1 MSERCDVA
9 VIGAG
14 VGGLAAAARLARA
27 GRRVVVLEQH
37 ALPGGCASW
46 FTRERCRFD
55 VGATTLSGLLPGQP
69 IAQLIEELALELP
82 RVRCDPGVVVHDEA
96 ADGARRV
103 VRRFADAARWGEEAA
118 RAFAGEG
125 DVVGFFAAA
134 EALAD
139 RAWRLLPQAGGFPPG
154 NWRETLALLAPRR
167 LALLP
172 LLSAL
177 RRSVAAVL
185 ADHRIAPESRCA
197 RFVAEQLAITTQRD
211 AAATPWLFGALGL
224 AYPRDT
230 WALDGGLSAL
240 PQALARAL
248 RRDGG
253 ELRLRTRVVA
263 LERGGVGGGGG
274 APWRL
279 ALAAAAGG
287 AAGGAARGASLEA
300 DAVVANVPLLALA
313 ELLPALAPFARAK
326 TARGVAVGAF
336 TLYAGVPADFDDLGT
351 PFHQLHLAQPLPHLP
366 AHSLFL
372 SFSRAGERGR
382 APPGRRALTVSTHVE
397 RPAEWT
403 RGRFASDDA
412 AVAAVA
418 AAMQAAIVR
427 AFPELGRG
435 EWRPFLPGTPR
446 TFERYTLRPDGEVGG
461 LGHSLANPP
470 WTWAGARAPLPRLY
484 LVGDTIFPG
493 QGTPAVAQGAAA
505 AVAALLADERHS

>member
-1 MSERCDVA
+1 MSERFDVA
-9 VIGAG
+9 VVGAG
-14 VGGLAAAARLARA
+14 VGGLAAAARLART

-82 RVRCDPGVVVHDEA
+82 RVRCDPGVVVHDETA
-96 ADGARRV
+96 AGERRV
-103 VRRFADAARWGEEAA
+103 VRRFADAARWSTEAA
-118 RAFAGEG
+118 RAFEGEG
-125 DVVGFFAAA
+125 DAAGFFAAA

-139 RAWRLLPQAGGFPPG
+139 RAWQLLPQARGFPPG
-154 NWRETLALLAPRR
+154 NWREALALFAPRR
-167 LALLP
+167 FALLP
-172 LLSAL
+172 LLPAL
-177 RRSVAAVL
+177 RRSVADVL
-185 ADHRIAPESRCA
+185 AAHRIAPQSRCA

-240 PQALARAL
+240 PQELARAL
-248 RRDGG
+248 RRHGG

-263 LERGGVGGGGG
+263 LERGGGG

-279 ALAAAAGG
+279 ALAA

-300 DAVVANVPLLALA
+300 DAVVANVPLPALA
-313 ELLPALAPFARAK
+313 QLLPALAPFARAK

-366 AHSLFL
+366 ARSLFL
-372 SFSRAGERGR
+372 SFSRADERGR

-397 RPAEWT
+397 RPADWT
-403 RGRFASDDA
+403 RGRFAADGV

-427 AFPELGRG
+427 AFPVLGRG

-470 WTWAGARAPLPRLY
+470 WSWAGARAPLPRLY

-505 AVAALLADERHS
+505 AVAALLADDRHS